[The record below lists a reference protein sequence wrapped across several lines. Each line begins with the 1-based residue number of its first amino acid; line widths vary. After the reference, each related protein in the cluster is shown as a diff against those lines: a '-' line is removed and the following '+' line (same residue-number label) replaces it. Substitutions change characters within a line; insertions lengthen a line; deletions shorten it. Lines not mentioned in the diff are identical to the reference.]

1 MVPIGQV
8 VPVFDIAFENP
19 HIWRRD
25 RVAMLRLHFDQRT
38 GLSSDLLAD
47 IKADIEIALNVDVA
61 QRLGVPEDTEI
72 EHNSST
78 IPLKYRDRLY
88 IKDKPGYYMA
98 WGGENEDSDKGSTA
112 IAEAVPVFF
121 GLMVFIIIALFNSL
135 KKTLV
140 IWLVVPLALVG
151 VTAGLLVFE
160 QPFGFMAML
169 GFMSLAGMLI
179 KNAIVLV
186 DQIGVELDSGKEPFK
201 AIVDS
206 GLSRMIPV
214 SMAALTTILGMIPLL
229 GDAFFVP
236 MAVTIMFGLGFATI
250 LTLVVVPVLYATL
263 FGFHRSS

>member
-1 MVPIGQV
+1 
-8 VPVFDIAFENP
+8 
-19 HIWRRD
+19 
-25 RVAMLRLHFDQRT
+25 
-38 GLSSDLLAD
+38 
-47 IKADIEIALNVDVA
+47 
-61 QRLGVPEDTEI
+61 
-72 EHNSST
+72 
-78 IPLKYRDRLY
+78 
-88 IKDKPGYYMA
+88 MA

-112 IAEAVPVFF
+112 IAKSVPLFF

-186 DQIGVELDSGKEPFK
+186 DQIGVELDSGKEPFN